1 MVKVKYTFL
10 LMASVWM
17 TACVAHD
24 ERYYSLHPNAL
35 QKAIIA
41 CPQKSPSTVSCEQ
54 LKNIAAHVNDL
65 AYQLRLNPQGYGKE
79 ILMLQETIATQETNA
94 TDASTM
100 KRSIAENK
108 RDLEEHLAIVKWLE
122 SPES

>member
-1 MVKVKYTFL
+1 
-10 LMASVWM
+10 MASC
-17 TACVAHD
+17 AAHD

-35 QKAIIA
+35 QKAITA
-41 CPQKSPSTVSCEQ
+41 CPQKPSSTVSCEQ
-54 LKNIAAHVNDL
+54 LKNIASRVNDL

-79 ILMLQETIATQETNA
+79 ILALQETIGKQEANPA
-94 TDASTM
+94 EASTLEP
-100 KRSIAENK
+100 SLAENK

>member
-1 MVKVKYTFL
+1 
-10 LMASVWM
+10 MASFWM

-35 QKAIIA
+35 QKAITA

-79 ILMLQETIATQETNA
+79 ILTLQETIAKQETNI
-94 TDASTM
+94 TDASTV
-100 KRSIAENK
+100 KHSLAENK